1 MADGTPVKSRAFWR
15 WWLLA
20 ACTLLL
26 LSEVLWLWQS
36 WTVRELLE
44 TEPTSAGAPS

>member
-1 MADGTPVKSRAFWR
+1 MTDGTPVKSRAFWR

-44 TEPTSAGAPS
+44 TEPTSAGASS